1 LTIDSRII
9 VYGFD
14 LFGIGDLIDIENTR
28 DAVSLQ
34 LILLM
39 AFILEMQTGLITGPS
54 VGKRY

>member
-34 LILLM
+34 LILLT
-39 AFILEMQTGLITGPS
+39 ALILEIQTRLIARPS
-54 VGKRY
+54 EKRY